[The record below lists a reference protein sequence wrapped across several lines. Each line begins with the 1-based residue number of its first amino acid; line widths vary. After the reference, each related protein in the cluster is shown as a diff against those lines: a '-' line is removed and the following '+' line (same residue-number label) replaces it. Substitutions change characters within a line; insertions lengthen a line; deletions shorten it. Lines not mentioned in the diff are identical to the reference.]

1 MPARIALIIAAVMI
15 SIARAQSVHPG
26 GASVAFTSSDSA
38 LVEIRDIISS
48 GGFPS
53 KEQLGKLDAVS
64 DDPEVRA
71 ARAEMKEI
79 LGRMRQEYSLSGVQ
93 LLEKVKGKI
102 ADVSADD
109 LERWRG
115 AGQLQYRMIDGQ
127 VAYFRREPANLLRFC
142 DEAKARCGKPSAS
155 DEKFV
160 LTDHLAKVIDE
171 SKRTGRTEVAP
182 VRHRIQYRLAVPG
195 NVAGA
200 KQGSVLRVWLP
211 FPQEYRQQREV
222 KLISASPT
230 DPKIAPIGIKDGKL
244 LPNAQRTAYFQK
256 HIDDPGKP
264 SVFEIVFEYVSY
276 ACYPTLR
283 DEDARPL
290 PANFDTSWLVERAPH
305 IVFTPQLKQAVAQA
319 VGNETNP
326 LAKARKIFHF
336 VDSKIRYCAEEEYC
350 LIPSFSTKALA
361 SEKGDCG
368 IQGTLFITMCRAAGI
383 PARWQ
388 SGWETKPVNWNMH
401 DWAEFYVEP
410 WGWLPADP
418 SYGLQKSDR
427 DDVREFYFGHQDSYR
442 LIVNLD
448 YGSPLIP
455 AKQSLRSEPAD
466 FQRGEVELDGRN
478 LYFNEW
484 DYNINFQWD
493 PR

>member
-1 MPARIALIIAAVMI
+1 MFLRIGLIIAALMT
-15 SIARAQSVHPG
+15 STARAQRPVPT
-26 GASVAFTSSDSA
+26 GASVAFTSADPA
-38 LVEIRDIISS
+38 IAEIRKIIVS

-53 KEQLGKLDAVS
+53 REQVAKLDAPS
-64 DDPEVRA
+64 DDPQIVE
-71 ARAEMKEI
+71 ARQEMKEI
-79 LGRMRQEYSLSGVQ
+79 LQRMRQEYSLSAPQ

-102 ADVSADD
+102 ADVSLDD
-109 LERWRG
+109 LERWRS

-127 VAYFRREPANLLRFC
+127 VAYFRREPANLWRFC
-142 DEAKARCGKPSAS
+142 NEAKERCAQEPATGA
-155 DEKFV
+155 KFV

-171 SKRTGRTEVAP
+171 AKRSGQTEVVP
-182 VRHRIQYRLAVPG
+182 IRHRIQYRLSVPA
-195 NVAGA
+195 NAAGA
-200 KQGSVLRVWLP
+200 KKGSLLRVWLP

-222 KLISASPT
+222 KLISASPA
-230 DPKIAPIGIKDGKL
+230 DPKITPNGIRDGET
-244 LPNAQRTAYFQK
+244 LPNAQRTAYFEK
-256 HIDDPGKP
+256 TIDDPGKP
-264 SVFEIVFEYVSY
+264 SVFEITFEYVSY
-276 ACYPTLR
+276 AYYPTLR

-290 PANFDTSWLVERAPH
+290 SANFDRSWLAERSPH
-305 IVFTPQLKQAVAQA
+305 ILFTPELKQTVAQV
-319 VGNETNP
+319 VGDETKP
-326 LAKARKIFHF
+326 LAKARKIFHY

-350 LIPSFSTKALA
+350 LIPSFSTKAL
-361 SEKGDCG
+361 SSQKGDCG
-368 IQGTLFITMCRAAGI
+368 IQGTLFITMCRAAGV

-388 SGWETKPVNWNMH
+388 SGWETKPVGWNMH

-427 DDVREFYFGHQDSYR
+427 ADVREFFFGHQDSYR

-448 YGSPLIP
+448 YGSPLVP

-484 DYNINFQWD
+484 DYDIKFDWD